1 MTFEATREHGNKDSD
16 MTIRGPH
23 VHGAGDPDRD
33 SIGEAALMLE
43 QDMDNYVSMIASDPS
58 VFKESMLFG
67 IESGESIRVTLV
79 GSATC
84 AYELLEEATNRQV
97 TKEYE
102 VVALVS
108 NGWVEAT
115 KHNDGEESSAVT
127 GPERVRMTLLSGKGN
142 TCTVM
147 RFADNEVLFHEGAG
161 SGPLTDALAE
171 FWASSAN

>member
-23 VHGAGDPDRD
+23 VHGAGDSDRD
-33 SIGEAALMLE
+33 STSEAALMLE
-43 QDMDNYVSMIASDPS
+43 QDMDIFISAFTKDRS
-58 VFKESMLFG
+58 VPAAMLFG
-67 IESGESIRVTLV
+67 IESGDSIRVTLV

-84 AYELLEEATNRQV
+84 AYELLEDATNRQV

-108 NGWVEAT
+108 NGWVET
-115 KHNDGEESSAVT
+115 TSHNDGEESSAIT